1 MTVTDMPHTRPQT
14 DFDALKDDLHHVY
27 DGDPWHGSSITA
39 VLAGV
44 DAETAARRSIP
55 SAHSIWELVLHMT
68 GWTREVASRVRGGPI
83 KNPPEDWPVPNTA
96 GGESAWR
103 AAREDL
109 AAAQKDLESAVDSIA
124 PEDLVR
130 WIGDQRDPALGAGQ
144 AVGTM
149 IRGLMQH
156 HTYHEGQ
163 IAILKRAAESSK

>member
-1 MTVTDMPHTRPQT
+1 MTVTDTPRTRPKT
-14 DFDALKDDLHHVY
+14 DFDALKHDLHSVY

-44 DAETAARRSIP
+44 DAATAARRSIP
-55 SAHSIWELVLHMT
+55 NAHTIWELVLHMT

-83 KNPPEDWPVPNTA
+83 KNPPEDWPVPETA
-96 GGESAWR
+96 GGEAAWR
-103 AAREDL
+103 AA
-109 AAAQKDLESAVDSIA
+109 K
-124 PEDLVR
+124 DLVR
-130 WIGDQRDPALGAGQ
+130 WIGDERDPALGAGQ

-163 IAILKRAAESSK
+163 IAVLKRAAESGL